1 MRRLTGIDPPPPAPR
16 PWRPRWLALGAT
28 GAATLG
34 VVLGVAIALLW
45 NRGATAGEGYSLW
58 RWEAGRVP
66 SAMLTLAGAGGPHA
80 ETGAERLAA
89 YFRLTSAI
97 RAGRAADAPDMAL
110 LAALANERALLEND
124 VERIVEGYVAD
135 AARAAG
141 LARPLPLFA
150 GVETLWPPVRIEL
163 ANPPRLLVRSPRD
176 RIERTGDT
184 LLRPDLELDAIEAIE
199 ARADDED
206 TVSVVVA
213 IGGLAAWP
221 AIVREDRSYDGVL
234 RLAAH
239 EWIHH
244 YLAFYPL
251 GLAWGRGDGVT
262 LNETVANVAEREL
275 ARIARALH
283 PVTLPPDADGRA
295 PPRERTLDFRTEL
308 RALRLEVDALLAAG
322 RVADAETLMEERRR
336 HLAAHGIVI
345 RKINQAWFAF
355 YGSYADLPQS
365 TDPIGPK
372 VERVWEETG
381 DLGRFLALVRE
392 VRSVADLDALL
403 ARLGVDPAAVVAE

>member
-1 MRRLTGIDPPPPAPR
+1 MKRPRLAGIDPPPPAPR
-16 PWRPRWLALGAT
+16 PWCPQWLALGLT
-28 GAATLG
+28 GAITLG
-34 VVLGVAIALLW
+34 LALGLLIGVLW
-45 NRGATAGEGYSLW
+45 NRGGDGYSLW
-58 RWEAGRVP
+58 RWEAANLVP
-66 SAMLTLAGAGGPHA
+66 ALLARDGPDA
-80 ETGAERLAA
+80 ETGAGRLAA

-97 RAGRAADAPDMAL
+97 RAERAPPAPDEAL
-110 LAALANERALLEND
+110 IEALAGERALLEND

-141 LARPLPLFA
+141 LTRPLPLFA
-150 GVETLWPPVRIEL
+150 GVEALWPPVRIEL

-176 RIERTGDT
+176 RIERAGDT
-184 LLRPDLELDAIEAIE
+184 LLRPDLEVDEIAAIE
-199 ARADDED
+199 ARADDAD
-206 TVSVVVA
+206 TVSVVVG

-221 AIVREDRSYDGVL
+221 AIIREDRSYDGIL

-283 PVTLPPDADGRA
+283 PVALPPDADGRA
-295 PPRERTLDFRTEL
+295 PPRERTLDFRTEMH
-308 RALRLEVDALLAAG
+308 ALRLEVDALLADG
-322 RVADAETLMEERRR
+322 RVAGAEALMEERRR

-345 RKINQAWFAF
+345 RKINQAYFAF
-355 YGSYADLPQS
+355 YGSYADRPES
-365 TDPIGPK
+365 SDPIGPK
-372 VERVWEETG
+372 VARVWEETG
-381 DLGRFLALVRE
+381 ELGRFLALVRE
-392 VRSVADLDALL
+392 VRNVADLDALL
-403 ARLGVDPAAVVAE
+403 ARLGVDPASVVVE

>member
-1 MRRLTGIDPPPPAPR
+1 M
-16 PWRPRWLALGAT
+16 
-28 GAATLG
+28 
-34 VVLGVAIALLW
+34 
-45 NRGATAGEGYSLW
+45 
-58 RWEAGRVP
+58 
-66 SAMLTLAGAGGPHA
+66 
-80 ETGAERLAA
+80 
-89 YFRLTSAI
+89 
-97 RAGRAADAPDMAL
+97 
-110 LAALANERALLEND
+110 
-124 VERIVEGYVAD
+124 
-135 AARAAG
+135 
-141 LARPLPLFA
+141 
-150 GVETLWPPVRIEL
+150 
-163 ANPPRLLVRSPRD
+163 RSPRD
-176 RIERTGDT
+176 RIERAGDT

-199 ARADDED
+199 ARTDDED

-381 DLGRFLALVRE
+381 DLGRFLALMRE

-403 ARLGVDPAAVVAE
+403 ARLGVDPATVVTAE

>member
-1 MRRLTGIDPPPPAPR
+1 MKRPRLAGIDPPPPAPR
-16 PWRPRWLALGAT
+16 PWRPRWLALGLI
-28 GAATLG
+28 G
-34 VVLGVAIALLW
+34 AIALGLALGLAIGVFW
-45 NRGATAGEGYSLW
+45 NRDGDGYSLW
-58 RWEAGRVP
+58 RWEAGRIVP
-66 SAMLTLAGAGGPHA
+66 ALLAGGAPDA
-80 ETGAERLAA
+80 DVGAERIAA

-97 RAGRAADAPDMAL
+97 RAERAAPAPDEAL
-110 LAALANERALLEND
+110 IEALASERALLEND

-141 LARPLPLFA
+141 LTRPLPLFA

-163 ANPPRLLVRSPRD
+163 ANPPQLLVRSPRD
-176 RIERTGDT
+176 RIERAGDT
-184 LLRPDLELDAIEAIE
+184 LLRPDLGMDEIAAIE
-199 ARADDED
+199 ARADDAD
-206 TVSVVVA
+206 TVSVVVG
-213 IGGLAAWP
+213 IGGIAAWP
-221 AIVREDRSYDGVL
+221 AIIREDRSYDGVL

-283 PVTLPPDADGRA
+283 PVALPPDADGRP

-308 RALRLEVDALLAAG
+308 RALRLEVDALLADG
-322 RVADAETLMEERRR
+322 RVAEAEALMEERRL

-345 RKINQAWFAF
+345 RKINQAYFAF

-365 TDPIGPK
+365 SDPIGPK
-372 VERVWEETG
+372 VARVWEETG
-381 DLGRFLALVRE
+381 ELGRFLALMRE
-392 VRSVADLDALL
+392 VRNVPDLDALL
-403 ARLGVDPAAVVAE
+403 ARLGVDPASLTVE

>member
-1 MRRLTGIDPPPPAPR
+1 MKRPRLAGIDPPPPTPR
-16 PWRPRWLALGAT
+16 PWRPRWLALGLS
-28 GAATLG
+28 G
-34 VVLGVAIALLW
+34 AIALGLALGLAIGVLW
-45 NRGATAGEGYSLW
+45 NRDVDGYSLW
-58 RWEAGRVP
+58 RWEAGRIVP
-66 SAMLTLAGAGGPHA
+66 ALLAGGAPDA
-80 ETGAERLAA
+80 DTGAGRLAA

-97 RAGRAADAPDMAL
+97 RAERAASAPDMAL
-110 LAALANERALLEND
+110 IEALAAERALLEND

-141 LARPLPLFA
+141 LTRPLPLFA

-163 ANPPRLLVRSPRD
+163 ANPPQLLVRSPRA
-176 RIERTGDT
+176 RIERAGDT
-184 LLRPDLELDAIEAIE
+184 LLRPDLGMDEIAAIE
-199 ARADDED
+199 ARADDAG
-206 TVSVVVA
+206 TVSVVVG
-213 IGGLAAWP
+213 IGGIAAWP
-221 AIVREDRSYDGVL
+221 AIIREDRSWDGIL

-283 PVTLPPDADGRA
+283 PVALPPDADGRP

-308 RALRLEVDALLAAG
+308 RALRLEVDALLADG
-322 RVADAETLMEERRR
+322 RVAEAEALMEERRL

-345 RKINQAWFAF
+345 RKINQAYFAF
-355 YGSYADLPQS
+355 YGSYADRPES
-365 TDPIGPK
+365 SDPIGPK
-372 VERVWEETG
+372 VARVWEETG
-381 DLGRFLALVRE
+381 ELGRFLALMRE
-392 VRSVADLDALL
+392 VRNVPDLDALL
-403 ARLGVDPAAVVAE
+403 ARLGVDPASVTVE

>member
-1 MRRLTGIDPPPPAPR
+1 MKRPRLAGIDPPPPAPR
-16 PWRPRWLALGAT
+16 PWRPRWLALGLI
-28 GAATLG
+28 G
-34 VVLGVAIALLW
+34 AIALGLALGLAIGVLW
-45 NRGATAGEGYSLW
+45 NRDGDGYSLW
-58 RWEAGRVP
+58 RWEAGRVVP
-66 SAMLTLAGAGGPHA
+66 ALLAGGAPDA
-80 ETGAERLAA
+80 DVGAERIAA

-97 RAGRAADAPDMAL
+97 RAERAAPAPDTAL
-110 LAALANERALLEND
+110 IEALAGERALVEND

-141 LARPLPLFA
+141 LTRPLPLFA

-163 ANPPRLLVRSPRD
+163 ANPPQLLVRSPRD
-176 RIERTGDT
+176 RIERAGDT
-184 LLRPDLELDAIEAIE
+184 LLRPDLGLDEIAAIE
-199 ARADDED
+199 ARADDAD
-206 TVSVVVA
+206 TVSVVVG
-213 IGGLAAWP
+213 IGGIAAWP
-221 AIVREDRSYDGVL
+221 AIIREDRSYDGVL

-283 PVTLPPDADGRA
+283 PVALPPDADGRP
-295 PPRERTLDFRTEL
+295 PPRARTLDFRAEL
-308 RALRLEVDALLAAG
+308 RALRLEVDALLADG
-322 RVADAETLMEERRR
+322 RVAEAEALMEERRL

-365 TDPIGPK
+365 SDPIGPK
-372 VERVWEETG
+372 VARVWEETG
-381 DLGRFLALVRE
+381 ELGRFLALVRE

-403 ARLGVDPAAVVAE
+403 ARLGVDPASVAVK